1 MQCRKMIDQTEDK
14 GTALDAKVNRDWADV
29 LVVGFSIAFSLTELL
44 SLTSSNAETV
54 PINSMYS
61 IKNLQKAE
69 TISKNSI
76 SARSWALG
84 CFGP

>member
-14 GTALDAKVNRDWADV
+14 GTALDAKVNRDWAGV

-69 TISKNSI
+69 TASKN
-76 SARSWALG
+76 
-84 CFGP
+84 